1 VFNTLAK
8 QKKSLPLLAVILALC
23 YLLVAAL
30 PLLNH
35 LTRIAPPNT
44 STLAISA
51 VSTSSDITPSKAL
64 DFMQMTDWHL
74 FGQADSETQSSSSD
88 EPLATEL
95 ELTLQ
100 GVFFLAQHQKMAHAI
115 IASADQ
121 IQKTYKINDVL
132 PGGAILQA
140 IENNRIILLRENKQ
154 EYLELT
160 KTKTGTAEDAE
171 SVPEPAAE

>member
-1 VFNTLAK
+1 MFNTLAK

-30 PLLNH
+30 PLFNQSTGGTPLNPS
-35 LTRIAPPNT
+35 TPP
-44 STLAISA
+44 ISA
-51 VSTSSDITPSKAL
+51 VNSSSDIAQAKSF
-64 DFMQMTDWHL
+64 DVMQMTDWHL
-74 FGQADSETQSSSSD
+74 FGQSENQTSSST

-140 IENNRIILLRENKQ
+140 IENNKIILLRENKQ

-171 SVPEPAAE
+171 SLPEPAAE